1 MKRRTIVLDDG
12 FRVGVTQHGT
22 GTPLV
27 FLHGL
32 SVSARAYEELFVEL
46 GKRGFAVT
54 ALDAVNHGRTDSLP
68 WGHTVEDMIEVT
80 RRAIEQLGI
89 HHAVLVGHS
98 MGGGMVVELAARYPD
113 MAIAAIL
120 LDAAAGI
127 EHHQNIRVAPS
138 STIPFRAVQKLA
150 GAFIDCI
157 GDGFHGMSLRD
168 CEENVSLLG
177 RLRTSLSGFRFV
189 RAAYALMLADT
200 PPLLEKMRA
209 NSVPTAVIHGEF
221 DQIVPLAAGESAAE
235 AAGGKVYVVEGGFH
249 SWMIADPGL
258 GADAIRVALEGALW

>member
-1 MKRRTIVLDDG
+1 MIRKTIVLEDG

-32 SVSARAYEELFVEL
+32 SVSARAYEELFMEL
-46 GKRGFAVT
+46 ADKGFAVT
-54 ALDAVNHGRTDSLP
+54 ALDAVNHGRTGSLP

-80 RRAIEQLGI
+80 RRAIEALGI

-113 MAIAAIL
+113 LTIAAIL
-120 LDAAAGI
+120 MDAAAGL
-127 EHHQNIRVAPS
+127 EHHANIKVAPT
-138 STIPFRAVQKLA
+138 STIPFRAAQKLA
-150 GAFIDCI
+150 AFTVDCI
-157 GDGFHGMSLRD
+157 ADGFHGMSIRD
-168 CEENVSLLG
+168 CDENADFFG
-177 RLRTSLSGFRFV
+177 RLRASVSGFRFV
-189 RAAYALMLADT
+189 RAAYALMKADT

-209 NSVPTAVIHGEF
+209 HSVPTAVIHGEH
-221 DQIVPLAAGESAAE
+221 DQIVPLAAGVSAAK
-235 AAGGKVYVVEGGFH
+235 AADGKVYVVEGGFH

-258 GADAIRVALEGALW
+258 GADAIRVALEGAL

>member
-1 MKRRTIVLDDG
+1 MRRRTIVLEDG

-32 SVSARAYEELFVEL
+32 SVSALAYEELYREL
-46 GKRGFAVT
+46 AKRGFAVT
-54 ALDAVNHGRTDSLP
+54 ALDAVNHGRTDSMP

-80 RRAIEQLGI
+80 RRAVEHLGI

-113 MAIAAIL
+113 LAIAAIL
-120 LDAAAGI
+120 MDAAAGI
-127 EHHQNIRVAPS
+127 EHHENIKVAPT
-138 STIPFRAVQKLA
+138 STIPLRAAQKLA
-150 GAFIDCI
+150 AFTVDCLA
-157 GDGFHGMSLRD
+157 DGFHGMSIRN
-168 CEENVSLLG
+168 CEENVSILG
-177 RLRTSLSGFRFV
+177 RLRSSLSGFRFV

-200 PPLLEKMRA
+200 PPLLEKMAA
-209 NSVPTAVIHGEF
+209 NGVPTAVIHGEH
-221 DQIVPLAAGESAAE
+221 DQIVPLAAGVSAAE

-249 SWMIADPGL
+249 SWMIADPRL
-258 GADAIRVALEGALW
+258 AADAIRVALEGALW

>member
-1 MKRRTIVLDDG
+1 MRRRTIVLDDG
-12 FRVGVTQHGT
+12 FRVGVTQHGQ

-32 SVSARAYEELFVEL
+32 SVSARAYEELFREL
-46 GKRGFAVT
+46 AERGFEVT

-80 RRAIEQLGI
+80 AKALTALGI
-89 HHAVLVGHS
+89 DTAVMVGHS
-98 MGGGMVVELAARYPD
+98 MGGGMVVEFAARFPERTV
-113 MAIAAIL
+113 AAIL

-127 EHHQNIRVAPS
+127 EHHNNIKVAPT

-150 GAFIDCI
+150 GAMIDCL
-157 GDGFHGMSLRD
+157 GDGFHGLSLRD
-168 CEENVSLLG
+168 CEESVSFLG
-177 RLRTSLSGFRFV
+177 RLRSSVSGMRFV
-189 RAAYALMLADT
+189 RAAYALMKADT

-235 AAGGKVYVVEGGFH
+235 AAGGQVYVVEGGFH
-249 SWMIADPGL
+249 SWMIADPDL
-258 GADAIRVALEGALW
+258 GAAAIQVALQGAVW